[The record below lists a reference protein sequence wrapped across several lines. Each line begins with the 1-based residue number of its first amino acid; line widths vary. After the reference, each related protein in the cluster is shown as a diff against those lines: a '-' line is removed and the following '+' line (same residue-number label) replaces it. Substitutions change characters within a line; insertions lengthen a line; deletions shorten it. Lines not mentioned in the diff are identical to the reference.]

1 MDARTR
7 LSWVRLYKELGNA
20 GVVCRRY
27 GISRPILR
35 KWRRSYQAEGE
46 VGLQDRSRRP
56 HHSPNR
62 KVFEHEEELI
72 LAQRRP
78 DTAPAIGLDCIANG
92 GDGLERKLRGNR
104 LDNSLSVR
112 AMPRN

>member
-1 MDARTR
+1 MPAW
-7 LSWVRLYKELGNA
+7 SA
-20 GVVCRRY
+20 GAT
-27 GISRPILR
+27 GSRDPILR
-35 KWRRSYQAEGE
+35 KWRRRYQAEGE

-92 GDGLERKLRGNR
+92 GDDLERRGCRGNR